1 MNLYEIDNQIID
13 LVDDETGEIIDINR
27 FEELSMERDA
37 KVENICLWI
46 KNLKAEAEALKAEK
60 DAFAHRQ
67 KVVEN
72 KMNSLKEYISHY
84 LEGTSFKTT
93 KVNVSFRKSESLEI
107 SNVYKIPEEFLKY
120 KEPDVDKQALK
131 QAIKKGEHFEGCE
144 IIEKLNIQIK

>member
-1 MNLYEIDNQIID
+1 MKLYEIDSEIMSLI
-13 LVDDETGEIIDINR
+13 DDETGEILDTDR
-27 FEELSMERDA
+27 FDELSGERDA

-72 KMNSLKEYISHY
+72 KMNSLKAFISQY

-107 SNVYKIPEEFLKY
+107 SDVYKIPEDFLKY
-120 KEPDVDKQALK
+120 KEPDVDKTALK
-131 QAIKKGEHFEGCE
+131 NAIKAGASIEGAE
-144 IIEKLNIQIK
+144 LVEKLNIQIK

>member
-1 MNLYEIDNQIID
+1 MKLYEIDVEIMNLI
-13 LVDDETGEIIDINR
+13 DDETGEILDVER
-27 FEELSMERDA
+27 FDELSGERDA

-60 DAFAHRQ
+60 DAFAQRQ

-72 KMNSLKEYISHY
+72 KMNSLKEFVSRY

-107 SNVYKIPEEFLKY
+107 SDIYKIPEDFLKY
-120 KEPDVDKQALK
+120 KEPEVDKTALK
-131 QAIKKGEHFEGCE
+131 KAIKEGAS
-144 IIEKLNIQIK
+144 IEGATIVDKLNIQIK

>member
-1 MNLYEIDNQIID
+1 MNLYEIDNEIID

-27 FEELSMERDA
+27 FDELSMERDA

-60 DAFAHRQ
+60 DAFAARQ
-67 KVVEN
+67 KTAEN
-72 KMNSLKEYISHY
+72 KMNSLKNYISHY
-84 LEGTSFKTT
+84 LEGTSFESTRVK
-93 KVNVSFRKSESLEI
+93 VSFRKSESLEV
-107 SNVYKIPEEFLKY
+107 SDVYKIPDEFLKY

-144 IIEKLNIQIK
+144 LVEKLNIQIK